1 MSGQK
6 EEVYVP
12 HHPVIEFTSKSRVA
26 SWPITSLRSLISA
39 LNHMGCS
46 VQGKN
51 KQLEQLGMADLRFS
65 NAISQLKEN
74 SLHGNLDQTKNTID
88 IIQEVENAANELRS
102 AQEQADASRPKT
114 IHTISP
120 SGRGYNLRLKGGS
133 YIVQYREKEKR
144 VDGKLDSV
152 VKDLAA
158 RKFVNDLTHSYCEA
172 DEEHKK
178 ILSEEEMGLD
188 KISVDLREQL
198 RNATKVMGQWQKVQE
213 VSRIRNLIR
222 ERKEFYLNESK
233 MFGHET
239 EVFEFGDHIVIKI
252 EDSGGKKSEGKD
264 DQSDSRQRSGGR

>member
-1 MSGQK
+1 M
-6 EEVYVP
+6 
-12 HHPVIEFTSKSRVA
+12 
-26 SWPITSLRSLISA
+26 
-39 LNHMGCS
+39 
-46 VQGKN
+46 
-51 KQLEQLGMADLRFS
+51 
-65 NAISQLKEN
+65 
-74 SLHGNLDQTKNTID
+74 
-88 IIQEVENAANELRS
+88 
-102 AQEQADASRPKT
+102 
-114 IHTISP
+114 
-120 SGRGYNLRLKGGS
+120 
-133 YIVQYREKEKR
+133 
-144 VDGKLDSV
+144 DSV